1 MPTRRDTLYKL
12 KLDMIY
18 RGLDR
23 AKAEERFL
31 AVPPEPVNT
40 GVLPPAA
47 SPASAINK

>member
-12 KLDMIY
+12 KLDMVY

-31 AVPPEPVNT
+31 AAPPETVNT
-40 GVLPPAA
+40 GVLPPS